1 MVVVFE
7 QEPLEHEEFFGQH
20 VVHRTASSHETGGSA
35 YAKRQA
41 AVHAKCA
48 EMAKLPTRWGA
59 LVGVRGF
66 EPRTSTSRTWRATKL
81 RYTPKTPDCVASS
94 ATCLPQ
100 YIRADR
106 PVSMRNRQSEPMS
119 NLWFK
124 VP

>member
-59 LVGVRGF
+59 LVGVRDLN
-66 EPRTSTSRTWRATKL
+66 PDLHVPNVARHKL